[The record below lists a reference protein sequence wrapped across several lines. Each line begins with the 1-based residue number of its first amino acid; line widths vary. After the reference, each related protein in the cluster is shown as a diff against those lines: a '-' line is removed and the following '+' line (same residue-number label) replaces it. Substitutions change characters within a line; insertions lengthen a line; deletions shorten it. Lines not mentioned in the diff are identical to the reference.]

1 MNSKTIAFNPAQYLE
16 SEEDIALFVSDALST
31 GDCRHIAHC
40 LGIAARAKGLCSIAK
55 ETGLTREQQ
64 LLQSFTEDGNPSLK
78 DTLAVMKALGITLS
92 GTPAKKYQSVHKT
105 VENRP

>member
-1 MNSKTIAFNPAQYLE
+1 MNGKTIAFNPAQYLE

-40 LGIAARAKGLCSIAK
+40 LGIVAQAKETSSIAK
-55 ETGLTREQQ
+55 EAGLTQEQFY
-64 LLQSFTEDGNPSLK
+64 QSYIEDGNPSLK